1 MSNFKGG
8 KSCFIKIML
17 SVTCMLFKSS
27 AWDQSDNFVKIYLSG
42 MNGVKELKDDA
53 FELTLTKTSIF
64 FQVKDLQGKNMIF
77 TIKETPH
84 NINGEKS
91 YHKVKSDMVVLF
103 LKKDEA
109 SLKWSHLKKSDKE
122 AAEKT
127 KFTPKADEGADPSAN
142 LMTMMKQMYDDG
154 DDEMKRTITKAW
166 TESQS
171 GKKPPMMDL

>member
-91 YHKVKSDMVVLF
+91 YHKVKSGIIRSGYNF
-103 LKKDEA
+103 ILK
-109 SLKWSHLKKSDKE
+109 
-122 AAEKT
+122 
-127 KFTPKADEGADPSAN
+127 
-142 LMTMMKQMYDDG
+142 
-154 DDEMKRTITKAW
+154 IT
-166 TESQS
+166 S
-171 GKKPPMMDL
+171 